1 MSFRRLLTL
10 CTTALQG
17 LVLAWLP
24 RVDGH
29 FLTEPPQYSVLRGHV
44 ADVPMITGMVP
55 VMIYYNTEFIFTKG
69 NCDDEGSLFSISTI
83 NISYVDKCAFSD
95 LQSAS

>member
-1 MSFRRLLTL
+1 
-10 CTTALQG
+10 
-17 LVLAWLP
+17 VLAWLP